1 MLWVPQENGLKRSE
15 CGKGSLYRPVRS
27 ASVFSAAK
35 AMMWVYFLHDQYLLR
50 LTFQQMLHES
60 HRPPTAYLIVELPGT
75 LGQQHL
81 RSWAM
86 SVN

>member
-15 CGKGSLYRPVRS
+15 CGKGSLYRLVRS

-35 AMMWVYFLHDQYLLR
+35 AMIWVYFLHDQDLLR

-86 SVN
+86 SAD